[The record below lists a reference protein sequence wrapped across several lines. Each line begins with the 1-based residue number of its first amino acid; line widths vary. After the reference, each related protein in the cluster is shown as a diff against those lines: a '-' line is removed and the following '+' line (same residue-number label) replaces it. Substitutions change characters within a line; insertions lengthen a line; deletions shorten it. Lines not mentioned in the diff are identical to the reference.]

1 LYLAPL
7 SKYESNVPLD
17 VEYALN
23 YLPVLAALMFSGH
36 IRKGDA
42 IDLALP
48 HPDAWRDAVAH
59 VYTGQGVVTAA
70 MKENILYLGG
80 RVD

>member
-1 LYLAPL
+1 MRA
-7 SKYESNVPLD
+7 D

-42 IDLALP
+42 VERPLP
-48 HPDAWRDAVAH
+48 HPSAWGAVISYI
-59 VYTGQGVVTAA
+59 YTREGEITPA
-70 MKENILYLGG
+70 MMENILYLAG
-80 RVD
+80 RVG